1 MLCLVREGFKVEHSG
16 VFCAANCLNTGS
28 LMKSTV
34 STTNLWNSAQLALL
48 NGILAQLI
56 PSGANGTIPSAAEF
70 GVADFVTQKVSDKP
84 DLQLLFTQGLEYL
97 ETLLKSSEKAAA
109 ELSNEEWIALVSQ
122 LEKSQTSFFEML
134 LRITYMGYY
143 SESAI
148 RPLFGLSAGPTQPEG
163 YLVPA
168 DDPVELDRMLESVR
182 QRGVCYREC

>member
-1 MLCLVREGFKVEHSG
+1 MLCLVREEFKVEHSG
-16 VFCAANCLNTGS
+16 IFCAVNCLNTGF
-28 LMKSTV
+28 LMTSTV
-34 STTNLWNSAQLALL
+34 STINLWNSGQLAIL

-70 GVADFVTQKVSDKP
+70 GVADFVAREVSNNP
-84 DLQLLFTQGLEYL
+84 ELQLLFKQGLEYL
-97 ETLLKSSEKAAA
+97 EALLKSSEKTPA

-122 LEKSQTSFFEML
+122 LEKSQPSFFEML
-134 LRITYMGYY
+134 LRTTYMGYY

-148 RPLFGLSAGPTQPEG
+148 RPLFGLSAGPTQPGG

-168 DDPVELDRMLESVR
+168 DDPMELDRMLEPVC